1 MSKNKNGEIIKKSVS
16 VKPDSKQL
24 AWQELE
30 FTCFIH
36 FGVNTFT
43 SREWGDVL
51 KDLSLSCQKHGLKL
65 GVYLSPADLYQIE
78 HPQGV
83 YGNQSR
89 YSWRQIPRPVSDRP
103 FANQHAFYYQ
113 VDDYN
118 EYFMNY

>member
-43 SREWGDVL
+43 SREWGDGLEDPVHTTF
-51 KDLSLSCQKHGLKL
+51 SCLQPL
-65 GVYLSPADLYQIE
+65 A
-78 HPQGV
+78 
-83 YGNQSR
+83 
-89 YSWRQIPRPVSDRP
+89 
-103 FANQHAFYYQ
+103 
-113 VDDYN
+113 
-118 EYFMNY
+118 